1 MELFFKKLTIFIAFV
16 TQVICIEIALKKNK
30 DQSCTLPSD
39 DLLNLALMISTC
51 DSAEPKS
58 IDSQDHPS
66 LALLTW

>member
-1 MELFFKKLTIFIAFV
+1 
-16 TQVICIEIALKKNK
+16 VICIEIALKKNK
-30 DQSCTLPSD
+30 DQSCTLASD
-39 DLLNLALMISTC
+39 DLLNLALMISTY

>member
-1 MELFFKKLTIFIAFV
+1 MHWN
-16 TQVICIEIALKKNK
+16 CSKKNK

-39 DLLNLALMISTC
+39 DLLNLALMISTY

-66 LALLTW
+66 LALLTWWFWYSISFSFSLIMELEF